1 MFTGNESHDIS
12 LQDAA
17 NLTANYRDQFASGT
31 NYIKGEFF
39 GKSAIQTLLNQDECV
54 GLRIYYGLDDQKVQ
68 KLVIVGVLANE
79 EDMIDGNILEIGS
92 PCPPICGSSNILNS

>member
-17 NLTANYRDQFASGT
+17 NLTANYRNQFVPGAT
-31 NYIKGEFF
+31 FIKGEFF
-39 GKSAIQTLLNQDECV
+39 GKSAIQSLLNQDDCV
-54 GLRIYYGLDDQKVQ
+54 GLRIYYGLDNDKVQ

-79 EDMIDGNILEIGS
+79 DDMTNGSILEFGS
-92 PCPPICGSSNILNS
+92 PCPPYCGTVNALNS